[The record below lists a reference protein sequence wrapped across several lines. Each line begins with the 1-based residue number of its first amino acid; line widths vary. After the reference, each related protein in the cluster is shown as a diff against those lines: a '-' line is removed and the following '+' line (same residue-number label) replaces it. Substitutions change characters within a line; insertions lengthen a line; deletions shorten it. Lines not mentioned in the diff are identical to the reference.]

1 MSTKFMKDS
10 YEETFNNMGELLD
23 RLKELEDVSTWIR
36 DVALRDI
43 QIHAIVPWEELPEE
57 YRSKETME
65 PETVE
70 DTMHNSG
77 FYVTLP
83 DGQAYCLR
91 EQGISSVQ
99 GRAGITGQAYR
110 RLSKEKTA
118 QHLNDGL
125 SVTDIGK
132 KCYIRN
138 EGGKILSIHSDEY
151 NPFNMYEAYAT
162 AQEWLALQ
170 YPDAKFV
177 EATMNHDGVVSKFD
191 FSAYNAE
198 LFNDVKELFKAEVVF
213 PTLQISMGDSAKAA
227 VTIAPEVYANGLK
240 IPLGDPITNKHRG
253 NDNPLE
259 KFKKALLEVEGQFER
274 KIMNLR
280 TLADIE
286 ITYPLDCFM
295 NMSAQVGLL
304 KQYTKATKMSAEMFN
319 IMSVFPAQEANQKM
333 SALDVYIGMCEIISY
348 VSNETRAKGADV
360 EAGVAKATS
369 MVARALKINWKG
381 TDFPNLDT
389 IKGGGK

>member
-1 MSTKFMKDS
+1 
-10 YEETFNNMGELLD
+10 
-23 RLKELEDVSTWIR
+23 
-36 DVALRDI
+36 
-43 QIHAIVPWEELPEE
+43 
-57 YRSKETME
+57 
-65 PETVE
+65 
-70 DTMHNSG
+70 
-77 FYVTLP
+77 
-83 DGQAYCLR
+83 
-91 EQGISSVQ
+91 
-99 GRAGITGQAYR
+99 
-110 RLSKEKTA
+110 
-118 QHLNDGL
+118 
-125 SVTDIGK
+125 
-132 KCYIRN
+132 
-138 EGGKILSIHSDEY
+138 
-151 NPFNMYEAYAT
+151 
-162 AQEWLALQ
+162 
-170 YPDAKFV
+170 
-177 EATMNHDGVVSKFD
+177 
-191 FSAYNAE
+191 
-198 LFNDVKELFKAEVVF
+198 
-213 PTLQISMGDSAKAA
+213 MGDSAKAA